1 MMSRRFILLLIV
13 VMLLV
18 TAAASLA
25 IAGDDQHRPAPEPPQ
40 WEQPVEEGAALQ
52 APAAALDVHTIWLPL
67 LSRPRVQSEWVLHKT
82 ADGAHP
88 SGHEQQMM
96 WLMNRARA
104 NPTQEGVWL
113 ATSSHPEIAGPR
125 DYFQVNVTLL
135 QSEFASYGAKP
146 PAAFDRRLYEA
157 AQQHSA
163 YLISIDGQ
171 NHDGQFDRVVA
182 AGFHMV
188 EARGNVFSFARSGI
202 YAHAGFNIDWGT
214 EPDGMQTGRGHRM
227 AVMSVDGNYTNVG
240 LAMVPENNPATSVG
254 PLVTT
259 GNYAR
264 AADGYEDHY
273 NTFIVGTVWRD
284 GNGNGLYEPGEG
296 IGGVTVRPDGGP
308 YYAVTADSGG
318 YAVPIVSSGDYVV
331 TMGPPVGEQVAVT
344 VAGGS
349 VLLDAVVP

>member
-1 MMSRRFILLLIV
+1 MMARRFALLLSV
-13 VMLLV
+13 VSVLSI
-18 TAAASLA
+18 AAASGALA
-25 IAGDDQHRPAPEPPQ
+25 GNDQRHPAEAPPRWELPVAGGEVD
-40 WEQPVEEGAALQ
+40 Q
-52 APAAALDVHTIWLPL
+52 APAVEVDGYTVWLPL
-67 LSRPRVQSEWVLHKT
+67 LTRPRVQSEWVLHKT

-104 NPTQEGVWL
+104 NPRQEGVWL
-113 ATSSHPEIAGPR
+113 ATSDHQEIAGPR

-135 QSEFASYGAKP
+135 QGEFASYAAKP

-157 AQQHSA
+157 ARQHSA

-171 NHDGQFDRVVA
+171 NHDGQFERVVA
-182 AGFHMV
+182 AGFHLAG
-188 EARGNVFSFARSGI
+188 ARGNVFSFARSGI

-214 EPDGMQTGRGHRM
+214 APDGMQTGRGHRM
-227 AVMSVDGNYTNVG
+227 AVMAVDGNYTNVG

-264 AADGYEDHY
+264 AAEGYADHY
-273 NTFIVGTVWRD
+273 NTFITGTVWRD
-284 GNGNGLYEPGEG
+284 VNDNGLYEPGEG
-296 IGGVTVRPDGGP
+296 VGGVTVRPDGGP
-308 YYAVTADSGG
+308 YYALTAASGG
-318 YAVPIVSSGDYVV
+318 YTVPILSPGDYVV
-331 TMGPPVGEQVAVT
+331 TMGPPVGEQFPVT
-344 VAGGS
+344 VASGS